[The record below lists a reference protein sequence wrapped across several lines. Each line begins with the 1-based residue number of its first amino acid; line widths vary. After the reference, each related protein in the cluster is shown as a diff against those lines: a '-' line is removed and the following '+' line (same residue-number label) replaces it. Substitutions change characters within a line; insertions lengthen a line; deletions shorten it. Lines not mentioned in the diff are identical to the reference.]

1 MDQLEFEDTCAE
13 LRAEVAHQK
22 RYQAQLARHPDPRDP
37 DWPGHAEEPEEDSLT
52 THLNTIEEW
61 LSVAKLARD
70 RADTA
75 RMRQAIDEIHCE
87 CSAALGMD

>member
-37 DWPGHAEEPEEDSLT
+37 DWPGHAEEPEEESLSAHLT
-52 THLNTIEEW
+52 TIAEW
-61 LSVAKLARD
+61 LAVANVAINIGDMR
-70 RADTA
+70 RV
-75 RMRQAIDEIHCE
+75 RQAIDEIHCE
-87 CSAALGMD
+87 CSQALGMD